1 MGIDS
6 LGEID
11 YLNKKYDSEVFDL
24 NKGLNKQNKIK
35 KHPNKLMIPA
45 SEDVNF
51 AQDQTLIEIE
61 LHTETNFSKK

>member
-11 YLNKKYDSEVFDL
+11 YLNKKYDSEVFNL

-35 KHPNKLMIPA
+35 KHPNKLMIPV

-51 AQDQTLIEIE
+51 AQD
-61 LHTETNFSKK
+61 